1 MLTTFTRFSLRCPCT
16 GSRPADAVC
25 PISGMRGR
33 ESVVGETVV
42 APTAGGKKSKIVTKV
57 TSASRA
63 RPSYLPMAY

>member
-1 MLTTFTRFSLRCPCT
+1 M
-16 GSRPADAVC
+16 C

-33 ESVVGETVV
+33 ESAVGEAVV